1 MFQYKILE
9 SFVKV
14 CGLDLSTSVVGYSIF
29 EGEEL
34 VCYNWHKFKKPDGYE
49 LIDLVKQ
56 FDEKVW
62 PEIKESDTIVLED
75 SLKKYQGGFSSRKT
89 ITVLLQFN
97 AIIEYELRKR
107 LGKENLTKLHPATAK
122 KESFLGR
129 GRVPSNYESPWSTYD
144 DGKAWVIENT
154 ENRFEDFE
162 IDYTHSGN
170 PRPGTDDC
178 SDSIIL
184 ANAFLNEEVE

>member
-1 MFQYKILE
+1 M
-9 SFVKV
+9 KV

-34 VCYNWHKFKKPDGYE
+34 VSYNWYKFDKPDGYE
-49 LIDLVKQ
+49 LIDLVEQ
-56 FDEKVW
+56 FDEEVW
-62 PEIKESDTIVLED
+62 PEINESDIIVLED

-129 GRVPSNYESPWSTYD
+129 GRVPPSYESPWSTYD

-154 ENRFEDFE
+154 EKEFDSFEYE
-162 IDYTHSGN
+162 LTRSGN
-170 PRPGTDDC
+170 PRPGTDDLC
-178 SDSIIL
+178 DSAVL
-184 ANAFLNEEVE
+184 ANAFLNKEVEK

>member
-1 MFQYKILE
+1 M
-9 SFVKV
+9 KV

-34 VCYNWHKFKKPDGYE
+34 VSYNWYKFDKPDGYE
-49 LIDLVKQ
+49 LIDLVEQ
-56 FDEKVW
+56 FDKEVW
-62 PEIKESDTIVLED
+62 PEIKESDTVVLED
-75 SLKKYQGGFSSRKT
+75 SLKKYQGSFSSRKT

-129 GRVPSNYESPWSTYD
+129 GRVPPSYESPWSTYD

-154 ENRFEDFE
+154 EKEFDSFEYE
-162 IDYTHSGN
+162 LTRSGN
-170 PRPGTDDC
+170 PRPGTDDLC
-178 SDSIIL
+178 DSAVL
-184 ANAFLNEEVE
+184 ANAFLNKEVEK

>member
-1 MFQYKILE
+1 M
-9 SFVKV
+9 KV

-29 EGEEL
+29 EDKKL
-34 VCYNWHKFKKPDGYE
+34 VSYNWYKFNKPSDYE
-49 LIDLVKQ
+49 LIDLVEQ
-56 FDEKVW
+56 FDEEVW
-62 PEIKESDTIVLED
+62 PEINECDTVVLED

-107 LGKENLTKLHPATAK
+107 LGKECLTKLHPATAK

-129 GRVPSNYESPWSTYD
+129 GRVPSSYESPWSTYD
-144 DGKAWVIENT
+144 DGKAWVIENAEKHF
-154 ENRFEDFE
+154 ENFE
-162 IDYTHSGN
+162 INYTHSDN
-170 PRPGTDDC
+170 PKPGTDDC
-178 SDSIIL
+178 SDSIVL